1 MRKIFNKVLAGIT
14 SAALVAT
21 LLVGI
26 NVTKSVKADE
36 TVTLNAWT
44 FVQGGQYVPS
54 QGGNEGYIGSVTMNG
69 TNEVIGG
76 WLKGNGQE
84 EAANNPSVNQ
94 TQTAKNAGATG
105 FHINIEQTGWD
116 ADWANQYFNP
126 WSVRAEMRDVEM
138 KQGHI
143 YTVSFK
149 AHASKNKYAYVAFS
163 CDVPDTPPY
172 GEALVEGD
180 KQVIAIG
187 QTDRTYTYTF
197 TNWVEATKFTTT
209 LNMGAFMYAKDYAGN
224 DVSDVINP
232 TETSWSGDVYISDFT
247 ITDKGE
253 NPEYK
258 KPPTPATTPSN
269 NNNNNN
275 NNNNGGNVNPPVN
288 TTPQA
293 PATVKKL
300 AKVKKLKAVSK
311 KKGTVKITWQKV
323 KNAKTYQV
331 KVGKKTYNTKK
342 AKLTVK
348 KVKKGKVVVKVRAK
362 AAGFKTSAW
371 ATKKVKVK

>member
-1 MRKIFNKVLAGIT
+1 MRKIFNKVLAGVT
-14 SAALVAT
+14 SVALVAT
-21 LLVGI
+21 LLIGM
-26 NVTKSVKADE
+26 NVTNNVKADE
-36 TVTLNAWT
+36 TLKLTNWT
-44 FVQGGQYVPS
+44 FSQGGQYNPNEA
-54 QGGNEGYIGSVTMNG
+54 GNEGYINSVTMNG
-69 TNEVIGG
+69 TNETLTN
-76 WLKGNGQE
+76 WLKGG
-84 EAANNPSVNQ
+84 EASVNQ
-94 TQTAKNAGATG
+94 LKQATQEANG
-105 FHINIEQTGWD
+105 FTIDIENTGWD
-116 ADWANQYFNP
+116 AQWDQSPNRINP
-126 WSVRAEMRDVEM
+126 WSIQALVKDVDVIP
-138 KQGHI
+138 GHI

-149 AHASKNKYAYVAFS
+149 AKASQNKFCYVAFG
-163 CDVPDTPPY
+163 CDVEGTTPY
-172 GEALVEGD
+172 AEAPVEGSEQLI
-180 KQVIAIG
+180 KIG
-187 QTDRTYTYTF
+187 TAEQTYTYTF
-197 TNWVEATKFTTT
+197 TNWVSAKKLTTT
-209 LNMGAFMYAKDYAGN
+209 LMLGAFDAMYDYAGN
-224 DVSDVINP
+224 DISDILGGKAENQWKGTVSVSDF
-232 TETSWSGDVYISDFT
+232 S
-247 ITDKGE
+247 ITDKGQD
-253 NPEYK
+253 PGFVL
-258 KPPTPATTPSN
+258 PPPPQTTPSG

-311 KKGTVKITWQKV
+311 KKGTVKVTWQKV